1 MRADGI
7 QALSEARL
15 AHAEECLDTA
25 KKIIAIGDYK
35 CAANRSYYA
44 VFHAMRAVLAYDR
57 FDSKKHSGVIAE
69 FRRLYVKTGVFNIET
84 SDIVSNLFDI
94 RTNSDYDDFFIV
106 SKEDVEEQ
114 VANAEK
120 FVVEIK
126 QYLDRKKQD

>member
-1 MRADGI
+1 
-7 QALSEARL
+7 
-15 AHAEECLDTA
+15 
-25 KKIIAIGDYK
+25 
-35 CAANRSYYA
+35 
-44 VFHAMRAVLAYDR
+44 MRAVLAYDR

>member
-25 KKIIAIGDYK
+25 KKVIAIGDYK
-35 CAANRSYYA
+35 CAANRSYYP

>member
-25 KKIIAIGDYK
+25 KKVIAIGDYK

>member
-7 QALSEARL
+7 KALSEARL

-25 KKIIAIGDYK
+25 KKVIAIGDYK

-106 SKEDVEEQ
+106 SNEDVEEQ

>member
-25 KKIIAIGDYK
+25 KKVIAIGDYK
-35 CAANRSYYA
+35 CAANRSFYA